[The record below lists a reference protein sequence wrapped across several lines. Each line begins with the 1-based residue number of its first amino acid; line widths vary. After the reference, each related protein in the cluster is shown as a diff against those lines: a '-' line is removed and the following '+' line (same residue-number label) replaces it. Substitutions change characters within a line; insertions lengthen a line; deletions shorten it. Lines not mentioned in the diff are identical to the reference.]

1 MVSGQAY
8 SGSGGEEMNI
18 IDEYKRLYEDEA
30 VAESKRDTAKRVYR
44 RNLIATW
51 PKGAKGTDYSEP
63 RVMTSV
69 HIPDTVEIEQSRQE
83 YLFWK
88 QELKAIQL
96 QRRKLENKIES
107 LRNKE
112 KKIVMYKIQGLTAEQ
127 IAEKLE
133 ISVRWVYKV
142 LQKINYNSSL

>member
-1 MVSGQAY
+1 
-8 SGSGGEEMNI
+8 MNI
-18 IDEYKRLYEDEA
+18 IDEYKRVYEDEA
-30 VAESKRDTAKRVYR
+30 VAESKRDTARRVYR
-44 RNLIATW
+44 RNLCATW
-51 PKGAKGTDYSEP
+51 PRGASGTDYSEP
-63 RVMTSV
+63 KVTHTIHV
-69 HIPDTVEIEQSRQE
+69 PDTVEIEQSRQE

-96 QRRKLENKIES
+96 QRCKLENKIES

-133 ISVRWVYKV
+133 LSARRVYQI
-142 LQKINYNSSL
+142 LQKIL